1 MKKWRPSRFLLKKS
15 HQQAVSPNDAALEA
29 LEKAMGSETKKK
41 FAVRHEEG
49 YDLETDELYVVW
61 SKLKALSIEDSEKGD
76 EKSVEPLQK
85 DSMAKGRVKASGEE
99 EKLEQR
105 NIDKEQ
111 TSQKKVEKERKNTQ
125 KGIEPG
131 SQILKDILTYP
142 KPVIRKKTKKGTSD
156 FPSHLSG
163 EQLIKYL
170 QEKEEKKQAAE
181 EEKNLKT
188 AA

>member
-105 NIDKEQ
+105 NID
-111 TSQKKVEKERKNTQ
+111 
-125 KGIEPG
+125 
-131 SQILKDILTYP
+131 
-142 KPVIRKKTKKGTSD
+142 
-156 FPSHLSG
+156 
-163 EQLIKYL
+163 
-170 QEKEEKKQAAE
+170 
-181 EEKNLKT
+181 
-188 AA
+188 